1 MTNFANQRGDK
12 IEGQIECTNDKCF
25 IEYGCIF
32 ISVWTK
38 YPKPAQIKCVVFEC
52 C

>member
-1 MTNFANQRGDK
+1 MTNFAIQRGDK
-12 IEGQIECTNDKCF
+12 IERQIECTNEECF
-25 IEYGCIF
+25 IEYGF